1 VNHRCF
7 ATITA
12 LTVVLPV
19 LLTPGPALGQA
30 FFPRD
35 TPKFPQAK
43 TWVAQKAKL
52 PPYSPPRTPDGVPD
66 LQGVWGGPVGGGN
79 DDIEE
84 HEYVDMTTPPQESY
98 LSDPPDGK
106 VPYTPWALAKR
117 NEIRAGL
124 GRGWPG
130 ESGERLH
137 VDPTS
142 FCLNGMPRTSFGP
155 QEIVQK
161 PDSVILLSGNVYRVI
176 PTDGRPRLSPSA
188 KSWLGSS
195 RGRWDGDTLVVEVTG
210 LNGRAWFDSAGNF
223 YSENTRL
230 VERWRLV
237 DANTIDYEVTIED
250 PTIYTRPWKM
260 NYPKRRA
267 GTAGAGGGGGV
278 TAVSIAPSANIA
290 KDPYASELWEVGCH
304 EGNAIGAQ
312 AIRNLGFQWYKG
324 VTPPK

>member
-1 VNHRCF
+1 M
-7 ATITA
+7 
-12 LTVVLPV
+12 VVLPV
-19 LLTPGPALGQA
+19 LLRPGPAFGQA

-35 TPKFPQAK
+35 TPKFPQAR

-52 PPYSPPRTPDGVPD
+52 PPYSPPRTADGVPD
-66 LQGVWGGPVGGGN
+66 LQGVWSGPVGGGN

-137 VDPTS
+137 ADPTS
-142 FCLNGMPRTSFGP
+142 FCLNGMPRISFGP

-176 PTDGRPRLSPSA
+176 PTDGRERLGPSV

-278 TAVSIAPSANIA
+278 TAVSIAPSTTIA
-290 KDPYASELWEVGCH
+290 KDPYAGELWEVGCH

-312 AIRNLGFQWYKG
+312 AIRNLGFKWYKG